1 MLRLST
7 LMLLGFCLA
16 TPARAGLFADEGA
29 RKRIDQLEARVV
41 TLDTAVKKQTMS
53 MLDLQAEFDALREEL
68 RRLRGQNEE
77 LAHGLQDAEKRQ
89 KDFYV
94 DLDTRLRNLESAEAA
109 AREAAVSTPVG
120 ASADP
125 NDPAS
130 ENRAYENAYAAL
142 KRGNHADAIKAFR
155 TFLQQYPD
163 SAHAANANYWLGNA
177 QFSLKE
183 YKGAL
188 GTYQGLLKQFPDTP
202 KAPDA
207 YFNVAECKRVLKY
220 KDEPQKTLKYIVA
233 NYPASEAA
241 AKAKK
246 LLAAKK

>member
-1 MLRLST
+1 
-7 LMLLGFCLA
+7 MLLGLCLA

-29 RKRIDQLEARVV
+29 RKRIDQLEARAAS
-41 TLDTAVKKQTMS
+41 LDTAVKKQTMS

-68 RRLRGQNEE
+68 RKLRGQNEE

-109 AREAAVSTPVG
+109 AKEAAASPSVSTSTD
-120 ASADP
+120 A

-130 ENRAYENAYAAL
+130 ENRAYENAYAVF
-142 KRGNHADAIKAFR
+142 KRGNHSDAIKAFR

-188 GTYQGLLKQFPDTP
+188 GTYQGLLKQFPDSP

-207 YFNVAECKRVLKY
+207 YLNVAECKRILKY
-220 KDEPQKTLKYIVA
+220 KEEPQKTLKHIVA
-233 NYPASEAA
+233 NYPKSEAA

>member
-1 MLRLST
+1 
-7 LMLLGFCLA
+7 MLLGLCLA
-16 TPARAGLFADEGA
+16 APARAGLFADEGA
-29 RKRIDQLEARVV
+29 RKRIDQLEARAVS
-41 TLDTAVKKQTMS
+41 LDTAVKKQTMS
-53 MLDLQAEFDALREEL
+53 MLDMQAEFDALREEL
-68 RRLRGQNEE
+68 RKLRGQNEE

-94 DLDTRLRNLESAEAA
+94 DLDTRLRNLESVEAA
-109 AREAAVSTPVG
+109 AKEAAASTPVG
-120 ASADP
+120 ASTDP

-130 ENRAYENAYAAL
+130 ENRAYENAYATL

-163 SAHAANANYWLGNA
+163 SAYAANANYWLGNA

-207 YFNVAECKRVLKY
+207 FLNVAECRRVLKY
-220 KDEPQKTLKYIVA
+220 KDEPQKTLKHIVA

>member
-1 MLRLST
+1 
-7 LMLLGFCLA
+7 MLLGLCLA
-16 TPARAGLFADEGA
+16 IPARAGLFADEGA
-29 RKRIDQLEARVV
+29 RKRIDQLEARAA
-41 TLDTAVKKQTMS
+41 TLDAAVKKQTMS

-68 RRLRGQNEE
+68 RKLRGQNEE
-77 LAHGLQDAEKRQ
+77 LVHGLQDAEKRQ

-94 DLDTRLRNLESAEAA
+94 DLDTRLRNLETAEAA
-109 AREAAVSTPVG
+109 AREAAAAASVS
-120 ASADP
+120 ASTDP

-130 ENRAYENAYAAL
+130 ENRAYENAYAVF
-142 KRGNHADAIKAFR
+142 KRGNYADAIKSFR
-155 TFLQQYPD
+155 AFLQQYPD
-163 SAHAANANYWLGNA
+163 SAHAPNANYWLGNA

-207 YFNVAECKRVLKY
+207 YFNVAECKRILKH
-220 KDEPQKTLKYIVA
+220 KDEPQKTLKHIVA
-233 NYPASEAA
+233 NYPRSAA
-241 AKAKK
+241 AVKAKK